1 MEIILSHQITVI
13 ANSLKYPLCSEIAAL
28 KLQYLLD
35 PLLDVVTEC
44 INKGAE
50 ILLSHSKYLDNVFQ
64 YSGFR
69 FEILRIYLS
78 SLYLKVLI

>member
-13 ANSLKYPLCSEIAAL
+13 ANFLKYPLCSEIASL

-50 ILLSHSKYLDNVFQ
+50 ILLSHSSNIWIMYFSTADFVLKPYVFI
-64 YSGFR
+64 FLLC
-69 FEILRIYLS
+69 I
-78 SLYLKVLI
+78 